1 MARRRRCPSVIR
13 RRPPGWGERGP
24 APGDPGPADGSL
36 RLYPWYGRPVVSI
49 ALLSMTTGFGQF
61 GAVAALGDVAKSF
74 GHLSHG
80 TSFADQA
87 GLSGTMLGIGLAVL
101 RLASIGG
108 LPLTS
113 LADRLGRRPTML
125 ATCAF
130 GLAATVLAAASPSYW
145 WFVAIFALGRP
156 LLTATLS
163 ITHVSA
169 AELTRTA
176 DRAKALAFTAGGY
189 GVGAGL
195 IAVIHSLGGGTL
207 GFRGIFLLALVP
219 LALLPLL
226 RSSIIEPDRFVV
238 AEEAQHRRPVI
249 GPAVRRPRRRM
260 IGMVGREHRRRLV
273 VVATMSFAVSMITG
287 PANSLVFIYA
297 QNVRHASGILVSA
310 MVVSAGVTGL
320 VGLLLGRWAS
330 DRIGRRPTI
339 AVAMAVIAALGVLT
353 YSGST
358 PALLLGYVAGVMAS
372 SMLAPAAGALANE
385 LFPTSVRASAA
396 GWYLATGV
404 LGAVVGLLVFGAVA
418 DVGGTANHA
427 LVAAAVTFLPV
438 VPVAALLW
446 LLPETRGREL
456 EEMWPAPLT

>member
-1 MARRRRCPSVIR
+1 M
-13 RRPPGWGERGP
+13 
-24 APGDPGPADGSL
+24 
-36 RLYPWYGRPVVSI
+36 RLYPWYGRPVASI
-49 ALLSMTTGFGQF
+49 ALVSMITGFGQF

-87 GLSGTMLGIGLAVL
+87 GLSGTMLGIGLAIL
-101 RLASIGG
+101 RLASLGG
-108 LPLTS
+108 MPLTS

-125 ATCAF
+125 ATCAA
-130 GLAATVLAAASPSYW
+130 GLVATVLAAGSPSYW

-169 AELTRTA
+169 AELTRTS
-176 DRAKALAFTAGGY
+176 DRTKALALSAAGY

-195 IAVIHSLGGGTL
+195 IAVIYNLAGKTL
-207 GFRGIFLLALVP
+207 GFRGVFLLALVP
-219 LALLPLL
+219 LTLLPVL
-226 RSSIIEPDRFVV
+226 RSSIVEPDRFVLLGR
-238 AEEAQHRRPVI
+238 ARHHRPAI
-249 GPAVRRPRRRM
+249 GA
-260 IGMVGREHRRRLV
+260 VGREHRRRLV
-273 VVATMSFAVSMITG
+273 LVAALSFAVSMITG
-287 PANSLVFIYA
+287 PATSLVFIYA
-297 QNVRHASGILVSA
+297 QNVRHASGVLVSG

-320 VGLLLGRWAS
+320 AGLLIGRWAS

-339 AVAMAVIAALGVLT
+339 ALAMVVIALLGVVT

-385 LFPTSVRASAA
+385 LFPTPVRASAA

-404 LGAVVGLLVFGAVA
+404 LGAVAGLLVFGAVA
-418 DVGGTANHA
+418 DVGGTGNHA
-427 LVAAAVTFLPV
+427 LVAAEVTFLPAA
-438 VPVAALLW
+438 PAAALLW
-446 LLPETRGREL
+446 FLPETRGREL
-456 EEMWPAPLT
+456 EELWPAPVT